1 MQNNLHHRARSDK
14 RQFLNMTHSKGP
26 VSPVP
31 TGVGDFAQAGYYASQ
46 PTWQIPSLFSEP
58 GNNAPVVIPSMMAGT
73 HPMPPVIPMLP
84 PYGWATP
91 HAPILSTEAQAAFA
105 PSMAQKKRPHTRF
118 MVVGVGVAILFLL
131 GSILSV
137 LWFMTKTNGGVT
149 LYQVNEQNV
158 TQYVGGGGIVYPQQ
172 QFDLSYALP
181 ERVISVF
188 IKAGDKVTKNEPLL
202 QLDPAQLNAEITQA
216 ANNMAAAQA
225 YLNSVS
231 TNGNPITI
239 AQAQQAYNQAK
250 DRYSALVAQ
259 YSSPLIHNGTLIS
272 PMDGIITAININA
285 GEVFKAD
292 TPLLTIM
299 DESSVIVR
307 VEIPLSYLGKVFQ
320 GQTAVVTPSALP
332 NLSFNG
338 TVSSII
344 PQADPQTDTFEVWV
358 EVPNSQDS
366 LLPGMSAFVRIQQK
380 LAAFVVPRLAVL
392 NPDREAIVFIVRKQ
406 HAYIQHVVAIG
417 RSLYDIFVIAGLQ
430 IHDLV
435 VLVGSYG
442 LQDGQAINVLKVE
455 TLSS

>member
-1 MQNNLHHRARSDK
+1 M
-14 RQFLNMTHSKGP
+14 
-26 VSPVP
+26 
-31 TGVGDFAQAGYYASQ
+31 
-46 PTWQIPSLFSEP
+46 
-58 GNNAPVVIPSMMAGT
+58 AP
-73 HPMPPVIPMLP
+73 
-84 PYGWATP
+84 
-91 HAPILSTEAQAAFA
+91 
-105 PSMAQKKRPHTRF
+105 KKRTHIHFKTAGA
-118 MVVGVGVAILFLL
+118 VAAILILL
-131 GSILSV
+131 GFGLSV
-137 LWFMTKTNGGVT
+137 FWFMSKTNADVT

-172 QFDLSYALP
+172 QFDLSYDLP

-188 IKAGDKVTKNEPLL
+188 IKAGDNVRENEPLL
-202 QLDPAQLNAEITQA
+202 QLDPSQLNAEITQA
-216 ANNMAAAQA
+216 ANNMAAAQS

-231 TNGNPITI
+231 TNGNPIAI

-272 PMDGIITAININA
+272 PMNGIVTAVNIEA

-299 DESSVIVR
+299 DESSVIVH
-307 VEIPLSYLGKVFQ
+307 VEIPLSYLGKVLQ
-320 GQTAVVTPSALP
+320 GQPAVVTPSALP

-344 PQADPQTDTFEVWV
+344 PQADPQTDTFEIWV
-358 EVPNSQDS
+358 VVPNPHDD

-380 LAAFVVPRLAVL
+380 LAALVVPRLAVL

-406 HAYIQHVVAIG
+406 HAYVQHVVAIG
-417 RSLYDIFVIAGLQ
+417 RSVDDIFVIAGLKL
-430 IHDLV
+430 HDLV

-442 LQDGQAINVLKVE
+442 LQDGQAVKVLNVE
-455 TLSS
+455 TQTR